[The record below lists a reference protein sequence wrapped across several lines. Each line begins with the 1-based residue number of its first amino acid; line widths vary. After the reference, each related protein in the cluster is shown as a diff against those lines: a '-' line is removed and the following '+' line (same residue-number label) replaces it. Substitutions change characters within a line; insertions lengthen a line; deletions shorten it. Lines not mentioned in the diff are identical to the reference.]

1 MFRPRLLFSAIRS
14 FRIRLNHIRVM
25 GFVVRA
31 PAVVRTKKNR
41 EKLMK
46 LKRRFLL
53 FAIAMVAPLLFAGA
67 HRAQRVS
74 LADDDDLPKREKLTG
89 DFINALRIAED
100 NYAGRVDY
108 DRLAKGAVL
117 GMLHTLDPHSS
128 YLDRKEYEKFLND
141 QHSRYSG
148 IGSTIAQ
155 RNGQVF
161 IMSPFDGTPAYK
173 AGLRYG
179 DQIVEINGESANG
192 WSSLQVSN
200 KLIGPE
206 GTPVTVKVTRLGES
220 KPLEYRLVRGTV
232 PLLSIV
238 NYFMLNR
245 NVGYINLQR
254 GFNTTSPAEM
264 RDAIR
269 DLKGQGMNSLLLDL
283 RGNPGGL
290 VDAAVKVSN
299 NFLYRGQ
306 KIVSMRGRPTSFPS
320 REISATNTQPE
331 DFPIIVLVNRGTASA
346 AEIVAASLQDHD
358 RARIVG
364 ENSFG
369 KGLVQSVWQL
379 SDGSGLTLTTGKYY
393 TPSGRLIQRDYSG
406 RSFYDYYLQRGDKE
420 AVQQT
425 EEKHTDSGRT
435 VYGGGGINPDVLVKV
450 PAHDIELQRVWIESV
465 FDFSRQLAAGAIPG
479 FPDLKVTRPIER
491 GHRLQPNDYV
501 VGAKVIAAYKTF
513 LHDKKDAK
521 ESRVDK
527 DVEFL
532 KRQIRYEVVTA
543 AYGQEIAYQ
552 VLLDGDAQMQ
562 KGLTE
567 LPKARTMAED
577 VRRQW
582 TARSG
587 GLKRD

>member
-1 MFRPRLLFSAIRS
+1 
-14 FRIRLNHIRVM
+14 
-25 GFVVRA
+25 
-31 PAVVRTKKNR
+31 
-41 EKLMK
+41 MK
-46 LKRRFLL
+46 FKRRILL
-53 FAIAMVAPLLFAGA
+53 VAIAMAAPLLFAGA

-74 LADDDDLPKREKLTG
+74 SAGDDDLPRQGKITS
-89 DFINALRIAED
+89 DFIDALRIAED
-100 NYAGRVDY
+100 NYAGRVEY
-108 DRLAKGAVL
+108 ERLTKNSIL

-148 IGSTIAQ
+148 IGSTIVP
-155 RNGQVF
+155 RNGKVY

-173 AGLRYG
+173 AGIRYG
-179 DQIVEINGESANG
+179 DQIVEINGESTEG

-206 GTPVTVKVTRLGES
+206 GTPVTVKVSRLGEN
-220 KPLEYRLVRGTV
+220 KPVEYRLVRGTV
-232 PLLSIV
+232 PLLSIA
-238 NYFMLNR
+238 NYFMLGKNI
-245 NVGYINLQR
+245 GYINLQR
-254 GFNTTSPAEM
+254 GFNTTTGDEM

-269 DLKGQGMNSLLLDL
+269 DLKGQGMSSLLLDL

-290 VDAAVKVSN
+290 VEAAVRVAN

-306 KIVSMRGRPTSFPS
+306 KIVSMRGRPSSFPT
-320 REISATNTQPE
+320 REVSAQNAQPE
-331 DFPIIVLVNRGTASA
+331 DFPMVVLVNRGTASA

-358 RARIVG
+358 RARLVG

-369 KGLVQSVWQL
+369 KGLVQNVWQL

-425 EEKHTDSGRT
+425 EEKHTDSGRA
-435 VYGGGGINPDVLVKV
+435 VYGGGGVNPDVAVKI
-450 PAHDIELQRVWIESV
+450 PARDLELQRTWLEPA
-465 FDFSRQLAAGAIPG
+465 FEFSRFLAAGAIQG
-479 FPDLKVTRPIER
+479 FPELKVARPIER
-491 GHRLQPNDYV
+491 GHRLQQNDYP
-501 VGAKVIAAYKTF
+501 VGDKVISAFKSF
-513 LHDKKDAK
+513 LRERKDAK

-527 DVEFL
+527 DSEFL
-532 KRQIRYEVVTA
+532 KRQIRYELATA
-543 AYGQEIAYQ
+543 AYGQEVAYQ
-552 VLLDGDAQMQ
+552 VLLEGDAQMQ
-562 KGLTE
+562 KALLE
-567 LPKARTMAED
+567 MPKARTMAD
-577 VRRQW
+577 DARRQW

>member
-1 MFRPRLLFSAIRS
+1 
-14 FRIRLNHIRVM
+14 
-25 GFVVRA
+25 
-31 PAVVRTKKNR
+31 
-41 EKLMK
+41 MK
-46 LKRRFLL
+46 FKRRCLL
-53 FAIAMVAPLLFAGA
+53 FAIAMVVPLLFAGA

-74 LADDDDLPKREKLTG
+74 LADDDDLPKRQKLTG
-89 DFINALRIAED
+89 DFIDALRIAED
-100 NYAGRVDY
+100 NYAGRIDY
-108 DRLAKGAVL
+108 DRLGKNAIL

-155 RNGQVF
+155 RNGKVF
-161 IMSPFDGTPAYK
+161 IMSPFDATPAYK
-173 AGLRYG
+173 AGIRYG
-179 DQIVEINGESANG
+179 DQIVEINGESTEG
-192 WSSLQVSN
+192 WNSVQVSN

-206 GTPVTVKVTRLGES
+206 GTPVTVKVSRLGES
-220 KPLEYRLVRGTV
+220 KPVEYRLVRGTV
-232 PLLSIV
+232 PLLSIA
-238 NYFMLNR
+238 NYFMFGK

-254 GFNTTSPAEM
+254 GFNTTTGEEM

-269 DLKGQGMNSLLLDL
+269 DLKGQGMTSLLLDL

-290 VDAAVKVSN
+290 VDAAVKVAN
-299 NFLYRGQ
+299 NFLFRGQ
-306 KIVSMRGRPTSFPS
+306 KIVSMRGRPTSFPT
-320 REISATNTQPE
+320 REVPAQNSQPE
-331 DFPIIVLVNRGTASA
+331 DFPLVVLVNRGTASA

-420 AVQQT
+420 AVQKA

-435 VYGGGGINPDVLVKV
+435 VYGGGGINPDVMVKI
-450 PAHDIELQRVWIESV
+450 PAHDLELQRTWLEPA
-465 FDFSRQLAAGAIPG
+465 FEFSRLLAGGEIPG
-479 FPDLKVTRPIER
+479 FAELKVARPIER
-491 GHRLQPNDYV
+491 GHRLQSNEYV
-501 VGAKVIAAYKTF
+501 VGDKVIAAFKNF
-513 LHDKKDAK
+513 LRDHKDAK

-527 DVEFL
+527 DSDFL
-532 KRQIRYEVVTA
+532 KRQIRYEIVTG

-562 KGLTE
+562 KALLE
-567 LPKARTMAED
+567 IPRARTMAED